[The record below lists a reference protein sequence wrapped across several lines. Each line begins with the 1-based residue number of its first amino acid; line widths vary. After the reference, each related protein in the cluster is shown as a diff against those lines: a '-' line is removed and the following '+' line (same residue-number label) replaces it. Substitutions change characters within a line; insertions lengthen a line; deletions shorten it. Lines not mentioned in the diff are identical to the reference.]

1 MISSRHAVGTAA
13 VRSWCAHQAPG
24 RRRESLRQDPRSASC
39 PRTTRARADSVPEKA
54 AFALRLVCDIGA
66 AARLEFAALRHYLVT
81 DRSAKPL
88 RAASARRTALL
99 LPGCRSLSKP
109 GAFSRAGLLPPPRPT
124 VLAGHRASPCPPFF
138 RSGPRAGFGGD
149 LERRAAAINCVR
161 RQSVSLLPCCSQ
173 QRSRDRPGW
182 GTPPRRRR
190 SRAVAYWPSSPV

>member
-13 VRSWCAHQAPG
+13 VRSWCAHRAPG
-24 RRRESLRQDPRSASC
+24 RRRESLRQDLRSASC

-124 VLAGHRASPCPPFF
+124 VLAGHRASPCPPFLSLRSPSRF
-138 RSGPRAGFGGD
+138 RRRFGTPGGGD
-149 LERRAAAINCVR
+149 QLRASAICVAAAVL
-161 RQSVSLLPCCSQ
+161 QPAEE
-173 QRSRDRPGW
+173 P
-182 GTPPRRRR
+182 
-190 SRAVAYWPSSPV
+190 